1 MALQVAELLALQEID
16 NNIGTLEAEKGELD
30 NGERVERALASRMT
44 RLQQAERRQQG
55 LQIEHRNAELE
66 LAGLEEKK
74 HSTSRK
80 LYEGR
85 GTNPRELMA
94 LEQEVAMLERQR
106 QRLSDT
112 ILRGLDDIEKAGEMV
127 TVAKASVEEAEKA
140 LKVVKKRYEKDAS
153 RINGEMEKLMPAR
166 KKLASK
172 IEPDVLKR
180 YDDLRRRQHNIA
192 AVRIINGACGGC
204 RMKVGSTMAR
214 RIHVGETYNY
224 CESCQRFLFAE
235 DVPEVEVAAKV
246 SPAKPARR
254 APVRAPKAAAAKVV
268 EASVSEA

>member
-1 MALQVAELLALQEID
+1 MALQVEELLALQEID
-16 NNIGTLEAEKGELD
+16 NRIGALEMEKGQLD
-30 NGERVERALASRMT
+30 AGERVERALASRMA
-44 RLQQAERRQQG
+44 RLQQAERRLQG

-112 ILRGLDDIEKAGEMV
+112 ILRGLDDIEKAGETV
-127 TVAKASVEEAEKA
+127 TAAKAGVEEAEKA
-140 LKVVKKRYEKDAS
+140 LRIVKKRYEKDAS
-153 RINGEMEKLMPAR
+153 RIDGEMQKLMPERDRLSAV
-166 KKLASK
+166 
-172 IEPDVLKR
+172 IEQDVLKR

-192 AVRIINGACGGC
+192 AVRIVNGACGGC
-204 RMKVGSTMAR
+204 RMKVGSTMVR
-214 RIHVGETYNY
+214 RITAGETYNY
-224 CESCQRFLFAE
+224 CESCQRFVFAHAE
-235 DVPEVEVAAKV
+235 
-246 SPAKPARR
+246 
-254 APVRAPKAAAAKVV
+254 
-268 EASVSEA
+268 

>member
-16 NNIGTLEAEKGELD
+16 NRIGTLEAEKGELD

-44 RLQQAERRQQG
+44 RLQQAERRLQG

-112 ILRGLDDIEKAGEMV
+112 ILRGLDDIEKAGETV
-127 TVAKASVEEAEKA
+127 TAAKAGVEEAEKA
-140 LKVVKKRYEKDAS
+140 LRIVKKRYERMPGAFTARWKNSCRNASASPQSLSRTFSSATTTSDAVS
-153 RINGEMEKLMPAR
+153 TTSPRCGSSTA
-166 KKLASK
+166 
-172 IEPDVLKR
+172 
-180 YDDLRRRQHNIA
+180 HA
-192 AVRIINGACGGC
+192 AG
-204 RMKVGSTMAR
+204 
-214 RIHVGETYNY
+214 
-224 CESCQRFLFAE
+224 
-235 DVPEVEVAAKV
+235 VA
-246 SPAKPARR
+246 
-254 APVRAPKAAAAKVV
+254 
-268 EASVSEA
+268 